1 MANEGRNILIIE
13 DESLMASAL
22 KKKLESEGLGVVW
35 ANDGL
40 QGLNIALQKHPDLI
54 LLDIVLPSM
63 DGMTLL
69 SKLREDEW
77 GKNVPVIILSNLS
90 RAATIE
96 EGKEKGVN
104 TYLVK
109 TDWKLGEVAQK
120 VKHELGL
127 TE

>member
-1 MANEGRNILIIE
+1 MANENHKILIIE
-13 DESLMASAL
+13 DEALMAAAL
-22 KKKLESEGLGVVW
+22 KKKLESEGFQSLW
-35 ANDGL
+35 AKDGSE
-40 QGLNIALQKHPDLI
+40 GLKIALDKHPSLI
-54 LLDIVLPSM
+54 LLDIVLPTM
-63 DGMTLL
+63 DGMTVL
-69 SKLREDEW
+69 SKLREDSW

-109 TDWKLGEVAQK
+109 TDWKLSEVVQK
-120 VKHELGL
+120 VKHELGI